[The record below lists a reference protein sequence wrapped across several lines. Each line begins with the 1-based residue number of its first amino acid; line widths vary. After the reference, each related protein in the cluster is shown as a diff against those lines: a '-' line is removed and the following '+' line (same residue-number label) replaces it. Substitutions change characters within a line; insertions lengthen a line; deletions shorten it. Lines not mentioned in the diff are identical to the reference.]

1 MWWQYLIMAV
11 VVIAVVYAFVSLTG
25 FQTRRLTRK
34 TDRTAEDMYDS
45 YADPG
50 RQAARVRPETGRR
63 VEERVGAPGTLAGT
77 TSLWQHRS

>member
-11 VVIAVVYAFVSLTG
+11 VVIVVVYGFVSLTG

-45 YADPG
+45 YADSPV
-50 RQAARVRPETGRR
+50 ARHFS
-63 VEERVGAPGTLAGT
+63 A
-77 TSLWQHRS
+77 